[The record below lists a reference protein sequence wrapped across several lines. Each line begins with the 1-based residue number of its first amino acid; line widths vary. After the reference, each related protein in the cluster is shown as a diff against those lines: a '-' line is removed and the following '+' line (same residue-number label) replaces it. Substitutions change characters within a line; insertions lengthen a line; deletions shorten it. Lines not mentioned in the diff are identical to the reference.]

1 MTAPQVIVVN
11 RSFAARYLG
20 ATPLGAVVPNLGM
33 CRGNGD
39 RWQVVGV
46 VEDMRQGSVTD
57 TPQAELFLPFRQ
69 TGCTSAVSD
78 PVLIV
83 RSSGDPVPYASIL
96 RDLVKQEAPA
106 LALDSVMTM
115 DDRVMTSLAR
125 PRTYALLLVGFAA
138 FALAIAGV
146 GLFGVLSYS
155 VAQRTREIGVRTALG
170 AQARDIVRMIV
181 RQGLG
186 ITALGVVTGLLMSAA
201 AARSLSTFLFGV
213 TAFDAMS
220 FLVVPLVLA
229 VVGVAACLVPARRA
243 ARVDPLQALRSN

>member
-1 MTAPQVIVVN
+1 VTFFQTGAQLAGRPSIGAWLAYGLGSENQNLPGYVV
-11 RSFAARYLG
+11 LG
-20 ATPLGAVVPNLGM
+20 NNQGIKGGPLNWHAG
-33 CRGNGD
+33 
-39 RWQVVGV
+39 
-46 VEDMRQGSVTD
+46 
-57 TPQAELFLPFRQ
+57 FLPSTYQGTLF
-69 TGCTSAVSD
+69 
-78 PVLIV
+78 
-83 RSSGDPVPYASIL
+83 RSSGDPLPYASIL

-125 PRTYALLLVGFAA
+125 PRTYALLLAGFAA

-170 AQARDIVRMIV
+170 AQARDIVRMV
-181 RQGLG
+181 FREGLA
-186 ITALGVVTGLLMSAA
+186 ITALGVVTGLLMSAV

-213 TAFDAMS
+213 TAFDATS

-229 VVGVAACLVPARRA
+229 VVAVAACLVPARRA
-243 ARVDPLQALRSN
+243 ARVDPLQALRAN